1 MNFETIKSNFDRGL
15 WTAAMVKKAVKKGI
29 ITFAQYLEITGE
41 PETPDDELTAQ
52 EVLDIIM
59 GKD

>member
-29 ITFAQYLEITGE
+29 ITFAQYIEITGAE
-41 PETPDDELTAQ
+41 EDPNDELTAQ
-52 EVLDIIM
+52 EVLNIIM

>member
-29 ITFAQYLEITGE
+29 ITSGQYFEITGD
-41 PETPDDELTAQ
+41 PETSEDELTAQ